1 MPTNAAEFNAIENHV
16 NASPQYGK
24 RLIPQIVDEL
34 ANTDPT
40 RIYASFP
47 RSTNVSDGF
56 RDVTFRELAQAADA
70 ASWWL
75 ERKIGRSDSSETLAY
90 MGLSDIRYTV
100 VFLAAVKC
108 GFKVSLHISLSQAV
122 QAAKV
127 CYLLWYCV
135 GAMLDQDR

>member
-1 MPTNAAEFNAIENHV
+1 MPTKAAKFDAIEDPV

-24 RLIPQIVDEL
+24 RLIPQIVDGL
-34 ANTDPT
+34 ANTDPN

-47 RSTNVSDGF
+47 LSTNVSDGF

-75 ERKIGRSDSSETLAY
+75 ERKIGRSDASETLAY

-108 GFKVSLHISLSQAV
+108 GFKVNLHISLSSAGSSCKGV
-122 QAAKV
+122 LFIV
-127 CYLLWYCV
+127 VVLEPY
-135 GAMLDQDR
+135 